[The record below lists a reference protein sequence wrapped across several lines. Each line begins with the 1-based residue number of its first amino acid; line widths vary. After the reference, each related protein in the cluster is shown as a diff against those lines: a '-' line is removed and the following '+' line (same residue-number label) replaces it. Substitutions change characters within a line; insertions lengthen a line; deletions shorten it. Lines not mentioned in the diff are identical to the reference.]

1 MFSIVVKNHHDQGNS
16 YTVKWGWLTGSEVYS
31 VIIMVGSMMTDMVL
45 EKALHLDLQA
55 AERASHPVR
64 VELQSLRPVTHFL
77 R

>member
-1 MFSIVVKNHHDQGNS
+1 
-16 YTVKWGWLTGSEVYS
+16 
-31 VIIMVGSMMTDMVL
+31 MVGSMMTDMVL